1 MENIEFKNFD
11 HKPEIMY
18 LVTGEQPFNSGNYW
32 SEDVKVKS
40 YNDAILKAKIFSERY
55 HNVFITKEF
64 MYTYQMR

>member
-1 MENIEFKNFD
+1 MKDEEFKNFD

-18 LVTGEQPFNSGNYW
+18 LVTGEHPFNSGYYW

-40 YNDAILKAKIFSERY
+40 YNEAILKAKIFSERY

>member
-1 MENIEFKNFD
+1 MENIEFNNFD

-18 LVTGEQPFNSGNYW
+18 LVTGEHPFNSDNYW

-64 MYTYQMR
+64 MYIYQMR